1 MVHLA
6 RAARGSVSDRARS
19 PLPAWPFLV
28 AVASMGFMLR
38 GPVVAVAPI
47 AGTIS
52 LELGLSAAQ
61 VGLLTGLPVLC
72 FALLTPFASF
82 LASRTGLRT
91 AVLVAIAGT
100 GLGTIVRSAGGAEAL
115 FVGTLLMGAFIT
127 VGNVALPVVIR
138 QHKASRVGVVTA
150 TYAAALNL
158 GSMLT
163 SLATAP
169 LALAFGWQVALLFWF
184 VFVLLA
190 GVVWLLVVR
199 KPAATP
205 APHIHAPSD
214 DVVAPL
220 RSAWIAPFLLGLA
233 FAGQAFAYYGI
244 TAWLPTLLADEVGF
258 GPAAAGAG
266 ASVFQFVG
274 IAGAIAAPG
283 IMAII
288 GRAKTVAVI
297 GALWLVF
304 LIGMIAAPHA
314 WLAWTV
320 VGGLAQST
328 GISAILTLIVT
339 LSLDERTSRRTSA
352 LVQGLGYGLGSF
364 GPTLVGGLHDATG
377 GWTVPLV
384 AVMASVVAFGV
395 FGVLATVRARHDQEA
410 TGPRLGA

>member
-1 MVHLA
+1 MSDGA
-6 RAARGSVSDRARS
+6 RWSLFRE
-19 PLPAWPFLV
+19 WPFLA

-38 GPVVAVAPI
+38 GPIVAVAPI

-52 LELGLSAAQ
+52 RDLGLSAVQ

-82 LASRTGLRT
+82 LASRTGPRT

-100 GLGTIVRSAGGAEAL
+100 GLGTIVRSAGGVQAI
-115 FVGTLLMGAFIT
+115 FVGTILMGAFIT
-127 VGNVALPVVIR
+127 VGNVVLPVVIR
-138 QHKASRVGVVTA
+138 QRTTSRVGVVTG
-150 TYAAALNL
+150 TYAAALNM

-169 LALAFGWQVALLFWF
+169 LASAFGWQIALLFWF

-190 GVVWLLVVR
+190 GVVWLLVLG
-199 KPAATP
+199 KPVAAP
-205 APHIHAPSD
+205 AHHIHHPP
-214 DVVAPL
+214 DVVSSASRSSWVAPL
-220 RSAWIAPFLLGLA
+220 LLAIA
-233 FAGQAFAYYGI
+233 FAGQSFAYYGI
-244 TAWLPTLLADEVGF
+244 TAWLPTLLGDEVGF

-266 ASVFQFVG
+266 ASVFQLVG
-274 IAGAIAAPG
+274 IAGAIAAPA
-283 IMAII
+283 IMALI

-297 GALWLVF
+297 ATLWLVF
-304 LIGMIAAPHA
+304 LVGMIAAPHA

-339 LSLDERTSRRTSA
+339 ISLDERSSRRTSA

-364 GPTLVGGLHDATG
+364 GPTLIGGLHDATA
-377 GWTVPLV
+377 GWSVPLV
-384 AVMASVVAFGV
+384 AVIGSIVVFGV
-395 FGVLATVRARHDQEA
+395 FGILATVRTRHDHEILVRGRIA
-410 TGPRLGA
+410 RKRK